1 MPRNDKYDWLKKFCK
16 QKKFSARGTKLML
29 TLARSRDK
37 QVDWLKLDE
46 HLAKEQFLV
55 ELLMKEGVYPKKPT
69 PAMKEQGYTP
79 FDMYEGWGVLWA
91 FYDEPLKCPHCKKSL
106 KDVKNGPPFKL
117 EIGIY
122 DTTRDI
128 TTHFECPDC
137 HGIIGKYYH
146 E

>member
-1 MPRNDKYDWLKKFCK
+1 MVNPITSVYIRSDTLKF
-16 QKKFSARGTKLML
+16 QSNYEAIVQTYQN
-29 TLARSRDK
+29 SDI
-37 QVDWLKLDE
+37 
-46 HLAKEQFLV
+46 LAKEQFLV